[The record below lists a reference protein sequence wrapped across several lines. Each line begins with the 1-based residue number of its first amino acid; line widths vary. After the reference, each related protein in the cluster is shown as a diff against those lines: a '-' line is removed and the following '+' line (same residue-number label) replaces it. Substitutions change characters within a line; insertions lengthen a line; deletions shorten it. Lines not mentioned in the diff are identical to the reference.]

1 MMTRKYEKRYET
13 RSLWMGK
20 KTWWYQYPTWT
31 LTKCYLNR
39 TIFIIKWI
47 RLPVMWI
54 PVSFFPQPPLS
65 SPSKIMKKVAIMAGM
80 EVMLGFSSVDFH
92 LPRLN
97 WLQQLL
103 STQLASSRDQ
113 HWVPSMA
120 SFLWVISGRL
130 ITPDC
135 CHHRKSNVLCLPE

>member
-1 MMTRKYEKRYET
+1 MKYV
-13 RSLWMGK
+13 
-20 KTWWYQYPTWT
+20 
-31 LTKCYLNR
+31 R
-39 TIFIIKWI
+39 TV
-47 RLPVMWI
+47 LWI
-54 PVSFFPQPPLS
+54 PVSFFHKSPLS

-113 HWVPSMA
+113 H
-120 SFLWVISGRL
+120 
-130 ITPDC
+130 
-135 CHHRKSNVLCLPE
+135 